1 MPGAFVLRKNTA
13 QYDYV
18 LLADNGQVL
27 IVSERYTTKASA
39 QNGIQSTRVNAPND
53 ARYQRL
59 TSRDNKPYF
68 VLRGAN
74 SEILG
79 TSETYSGDIARE
91 LGISSTKKNA
101 PTAPV
106 RDNT

>member
-1 MPGAFVLRKNTA
+1 MAGWYDLRRSNG

-18 LLADNGQVL
+18 LRAANGQVL
-27 IVSERYTTKASA
+27 IVSERYTSKASA
-39 QNGIQSTRVNAPND
+39 ENGIASTRVNSPID

-59 TSRDNKPYF
+59 TSKDNKPYF

-74 SEILG
+74 NEVLG
-79 TSETYSGDIARE
+79 ASETYSSEAARE
-91 LGISSTKKNA
+91 NGIASTKENG

>member
-1 MPGAFVLRKNTA
+1 MPGLYDLRRSNG

-18 LLADNGQVL
+18 LRAANGQVL
-27 IVSERYTTKASA
+27 IVSERYTSKAGA
-39 QNGIQSTRVNAPND
+39 ENGIASTRVNAPSD

-68 VLRGAN
+68 VLRAAN
-74 SEILG
+74 NEVLG
-79 TSETYSGDIARE
+79 TSETYSSEVARE
-91 LGISSTKKNA
+91 NGIASTKENA

-106 RDNT
+106 RDST